1 MRAGNV
7 TVAIPTYDR
16 GPVLTDTVAALL
28 RQTPAA
34 GEIVVID
41 QTAEH
46 EPAVARRLAGWEAL
60 GFIRWLRRERPS
72 VPAAMNLALVAARCP
87 VVLFLDDDIIPA
99 PGLIAAHAACYADPK
114 VWAVAGQVLQPG
126 ESPSPARPAPA
137 REGIWKDLNFP
148 FSGTE
153 PCAVLNCMAGN
164 LSVRR
169 DRALQAGGLD
179 ENFVAVAYR
188 FETEFCRRL
197 AARGGKIWFAPEAS
211 IRHLRAPR
219 GGTRAYGDHLR
230 TGRPEHSVGEYYF
243 ALRHGLGL
251 ETLRFM
257 AYRLYREVRTRHHLT
272 HPWWIPIKLLAELRG
287 LVWAVRLAYRGPR
300 RLAHASREEVTV

>member
-72 VPAAMNLALVAARCP
+72 VPAAMNHALVAARCP

-137 REGIWKDLNFP
+137 REGICKDLNFP

-164 LSVRR
+164 LPEPPRPGPGDAAFHGLPAVPRGPDAPSPDPPVVDPRQ
-169 DRALQAGGLD
+169 AAGGAAWAGVGRPPRLPRPAPPCPCQSGGSHRMSLRFAAVISHPIQHYSPVFR
-179 ENFVAVAYR
+179 ELARVPGVAVKAFY
-188 FETEFCRRL
+188 CCDW
-197 AARGGKIWFAPEAS
+197 GVKP
-211 IRHLRAPR
+211 
-219 GGTRAYGDHLR
+219 
-230 TGRPEHSVGEYYF
+230 
-243 ALRHGLGL
+243 
-251 ETLRFM
+251 
-257 AYRLYREVRTRHHLT
+257 T
-272 HPWWIPIKLLAELRG
+272 HDP
-287 LVWAVRLAYRGPR
+287 
-300 RLAHASREEVTV
+300 